1 MADILPFNVPSRA
14 ELWRRLR
21 LAESIINHRM
31 LLPQTTV
38 EELSR
43 VLRGEQNLAV
53 EPRKPGLMDDVL
65 VWPARLAAAL
75 NVIETR
81 QPSART
87 AAAVISVLM
96 GEG

>member
-1 MADILPFNVPSRA
+1 MGDILPFDVPSRA

-21 LAESIINHRM
+21 LAESILNHRM
-31 LLPQTTV
+31 LLPQSTV
-38 EELSR
+38 AEMSR
-43 VLRGEQNLAV
+43 VLRGEQDIAP
-53 EPRKPGLMDDVL
+53 EPREPGLMDDVL

-87 AAAVISVLM
+87 AATVIAVLM